1 MAWGAFLGMRH
12 LAAVG
17 SALDQLESLSLD
29 WRRRSSQQG
38 DKGGLRR
45 RGALVR
51 SSGEGLAR
59 LHSPNT

>member
-29 WRRRSSQQG
+29 WRRRSLQSKESCIG
-38 DKGGLRR
+38 PR
-45 RGALVR
+45 
-51 SSGEGLAR
+51 
-59 LHSPNT
+59 PNPC